1 MLIFVEVSFLE
12 LLGEGLVQI
21 AFLSSQSSLFWPL
34 HVVLKYT
41 ADWFLRSSGCF
52 FSSTLYNFILLS
64 SLLSLFCASS
74 GTRPRGFSC
83 LWSPAVGGCPGL
95 HQPLSDFTQ
104 RLIWFGVAS
113 TSAVL
118 ATVLKVA
125 PALSCE
131 CLWVIIKVLLFSGQ
145 VHGSV
150 AFFYFFHNIL
160 MIDRSCVSC
169 FFCPQLLVYWTCW
182 GYLIP

>member
-1 MLIFVEVSFLE
+1 M
-12 LLGEGLVQI
+12 
-21 AFLSSQSSLFWPL
+21 
-34 HVVLKYT
+34 
-41 ADWFLRSSGCF
+41 
-52 FSSTLYNFILLS
+52 
-64 SLLSLFCASS
+64 
-74 GTRPRGFSC
+74 
-83 LWSPAVGGCPGL
+83 GGCPGL

-104 RLIWFGVAS
+104 RLTWFGAAS

-125 PALSCE
+125 PALSRE

-160 MIDRSCVSC
+160 MIDRSRVSC
-169 FFCPQLLVYWTCW
+169 FFVHNCLYTGLVGDTLSLSFVVNIIH
-182 GYLIP
+182 GFLILYLIVLLL

>member
-1 MLIFVEVSFLE
+1 M
-12 LLGEGLVQI
+12 
-21 AFLSSQSSLFWPL
+21 
-34 HVVLKYT
+34 
-41 ADWFLRSSGCF
+41 
-52 FSSTLYNFILLS
+52 
-64 SLLSLFCASS
+64 
-74 GTRPRGFSC
+74 
-83 LWSPAVGGCPGL
+83 GGCPGL

-104 RLIWFGVAS
+104 RLTWFGAAS

-160 MIDRSCVSC
+160 MIGHVSLVFLSTTAC
-169 FFCPQLLVYWTCW
+169 ILDLL
-182 GYLIP
+182 GIPYPLVLL